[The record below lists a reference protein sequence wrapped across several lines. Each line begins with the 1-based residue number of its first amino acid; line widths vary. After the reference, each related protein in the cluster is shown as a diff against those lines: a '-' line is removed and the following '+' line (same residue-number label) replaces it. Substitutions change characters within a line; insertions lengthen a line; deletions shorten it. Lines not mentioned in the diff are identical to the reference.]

1 MRVQNSG
8 QEPTPQ
14 GAPKSPRCADLCSD
28 RAEAAGTARRELP
41 LAPQIAGGTDQWRRL
56 LQYASSLRE
65 LLAASEAVC
74 RGSVC

>member
-1 MRVQNSG
+1 VRVQNNG

-41 LAPQIAGGTDQWRRL
+41 LAPQIAGGTEQLWRL
-56 LQYASSLRE
+56 LQYATSLRE
-65 LLAASEAVC
+65 PLAACEAFC